1 MRSLFLIST
10 LLLCFQAFGQ
20 IVERPLPNKST
31 QPTKKGSKDIIH
43 ITEDT
48 EPTGLP
54 FWDDFSQANVIPSTL
69 KWIDGQHVRI
79 SNGTGIEA
87 PSINAALFD
96 GVDANGVPYDPTSLL
111 NGATDSLTS
120 RLIDLQN
127 GFDRIGQADS
137 VYLSFF
143 WQVNGQGELPDSED
157 SLVLEFRN
165 EAGAWVRQWSTV
177 GGRDNETGD
186 FTQELLQVT
195 SDFFHPDFQFRFRS
209 FSRLAGAFDT
219 WLVDYVYLNQGRHAN
234 DIAYPDRA
242 LTRKPSH
249 LIGPYT
255 AMPTEQFFADPAEY
269 VQETTAE
276 FLNLNDAFQPVQYT
290 AIVRNTG
297 TDEVVEVLNDETVAS
312 PLPQAFERLTFTSP
326 AMDPSLLDAEADSTI
341 LETTYFIN
349 SGDNFFIEE
358 IRPGNDTVFVEAID
372 YRINDT
378 VRIET
383 RLDDYFA
390 YDDGEPD
397 FAAGI
402 NQAGGKLA
410 YRFVVEERAL
420 LTHIDI
426 NFAFIQ
432 QTGEPIEVMVWRD
445 IEVNTR
451 EDSVLFQDPFSVQ
464 RPEFIGQLKAY
475 ELDTPIF
482 VQDTFYIGF
491 SQATN
496 EFLAVGLDKN
506 NDSGDQM
513 FFNVDGNWRANEFV
527 RGSFLMRPRFDKET
541 AENFTGP
548 GQAGGPPS
556 FDIYPNPTSGSIH
569 IPGPLEALQ
578 LFDSYGKQ
586 SPFRL
591 EEEEEGYLLDLS
603 LNKKGIYLL
612 RVVRNGQTLTKR
624 IILKD

>member
-1 MRSLFLIST
+1 LRSLLLIST
-10 LLLCFQAFGQ
+10 LLICFQAAGQ
-20 IVERPLPNKST
+20 IVERPLPNKKT
-31 QPTKKGSKDIIH
+31 GPTKKYTGIGTA
-43 ITEDT
+43 TENT
-48 EPTGLP
+48 EPSGLP
-54 FWDDFSQANVIPSTL
+54 FWDDFSQANVVPSSL
-69 KWIDGQHVRI
+69 KWINGQNVRI

-87 PSINAALFD
+87 PTINAALFD
-96 GVDANGVPYDPTSLL
+96 GVDAAGVPYDPLSLL

-120 RLIDLQN
+120 RTIDLLN
-127 GFDRIGQADS
+127 NFDRIGQVDS

-143 WQVNGQGELPDSED
+143 WQVNGVGELPDSED
-157 SLVLEFRN
+157 SLILQYKN
-165 EAGAWVRQWSTV
+165 ADDQWITQWSQV
-177 GGRDNETGD
+177 GGRENESGA
-186 FTQELLQVT
+186 FNQQLLQVP
-195 SDFFHPDFQFRFRS
+195 SSFFHDTFQFRFRS

-219 WLVDYVYLNQGRHAN
+219 WLIDYVYINQSRHAA

-242 LTRKPSH
+242 LTRKPSF

-255 AMPTEQFFADPAEY
+255 AMPTEQFFAAPDTY

-276 FLNLNDAFQPVQYT
+276 FLNLNDAFQPVQFS
-290 AIVRNTG
+290 AIVRNTT

-326 AMDPSLLDAEADSTI
+326 AMDPSLLDDEADSSI
-341 LETTYFIN
+341 LETTYFIK
-349 SGDNFFIEE
+349 SGDNFFINE
-358 IRPGNDTVFVEAID
+358 IRAGNDTIFEEAID

-378 VRIET
+378 VRIIT

-410 YRFVVEERAL
+410 YRFVAEERAL

-432 QTGEPIEVMVWRD
+432 QTGEPIELMVWKEL
-445 IEVNTR
+445 EVNGI
-451 EDSVLFQDPFSVQ
+451 EDSVLFQDPYSVQ

-496 EFLAVGLDKN
+496 EFLALGLDKN
-506 NDSGDQM
+506 NNSGNQM
-513 FFNVDGNWRANEFV
+513 FFNVDGNWRENEFV
-527 RGSFLMRPRFDKET
+527 QGSLLMRPRFDKEI
-541 AENFTGP
+541 AETFVGP
-548 GQAGGPPS
+548 GAPGGPIR
-556 FDIYPNPTSGSIH
+556 FDAYPNPTSGIIK
-569 IPGPLEALQ
+569 IPGLVDGIQ
-578 LFDSYGKQ
+578 VFDSFGKQ
-586 SPFRL
+586 TRFRL
-591 EEEEEGYLLDLS
+591 EEDEDGYTLDLS

-612 RVVRNGQTLTKR
+612 RVHRNGQTLTKR

>member
-1 MRSLFLIST
+1 MRSIFLIST

-20 IVERPLPNKST
+20 IVERPLPNKRT
-31 QPTKKGSKDIIH
+31 GPAKQPSRNITY

-54 FWDDFSQANVIPSTL
+54 FWDDFSQASVIPSAL
-69 KWIDGQHVRI
+69 KWVNGQNVRI

-87 PSINAALFD
+87 PSVNAALFD

-120 RLIDLQN
+120 RNIDLFN

-137 VYLSFF
+137 VFLSFF

-165 EAGAWVRQWSTV
+165 AEGNWVRQWSTV
-177 GGRDNETGD
+177 GGVDNETGN
-186 FTQELLQVT
+186 FTQEILPV
-195 SDFFHPDFQFRFRS
+195 SPVYFHDAFQFRFRS

-219 WLVDYVYLNQGRHAN
+219 WLVDYVYLNEGRFMG
-234 DIAYPDRA
+234 DTAYPDRA
-242 LTRKPSH
+242 LTKRPSH

-255 AMPTEQFFADPAEY
+255 AMPTEQFFADPVKY
-269 VQETTAE
+269 LQGTAVE
-276 FLNLNDAFQPVQYT
+276 FLNLNDAFQPVQYS
-290 AIVRNTG
+290 AIVRDVV
-297 TDEVVEVLNDETVAS
+297 TDEVVQVLNDETVAS
-312 PLPQAFERLTFTSP
+312 PLPQAFERLTFDSP
-326 AMDPSLLDAEADSTI
+326 PMDANLLDASADSSI

-358 IRPGNDTVFVEAID
+358 IRPGIDTVFVEAID

-378 VRIET
+378 VRIT
-383 RLDDYFA
+383 TPIDDYFA

-410 YRFVVEERAL
+410 YRFVLEERAL

-445 IEVNTR
+445 IEVDSR

-464 RPEFIGQLKAY
+464 RPEFIGQLRAY
-475 ELDTPIF
+475 ELDTPIY
-482 VQDTFYIGF
+482 VQDTIYIGF

-506 NDSGDQM
+506 MDSGDQM

-527 RGSFLMRPRFDKET
+527 RGSFLMRPRFDKEI

-548 GQAGGPPS
+548 GEPGGPIS
-556 FDIYPNPTSGSIH
+556 FDVFPNPTSGTIH
-569 IPGPLEALQ
+569 ISGPVDALQ
-578 LFDSYGKQ
+578 VFDSYGKQ
-586 SPFRL
+586 SAFRL